1 MLSSGMKAST
11 AGLQAI
17 NDKATHSYG
26 IKILKQGVVQIKNIV
41 KSTEPMVY
49 SNKLNTLSLSKNC
62 SEYTI
67 EVFENTSASDY
78 ANFDDDKV
86 RSILRKSV
94 NLDKEYP
101 RGTSV
106 SLQVERDANGLIH
119 LQLTCDKTVENIDV
133 NCGNDLITPEIRK
146 VIEDSISLI

>member
-1 MLSSGMKAST
+1 
-11 AGLQAI
+11 
-17 NDKATHSYG
+17 
-26 IKILKQGVVQIKNIV
+26 
-41 KSTEPMVY
+41 MVY